1 MRNYDAAMSFKQ
13 QCQTFLIGEFGGLI
27 KRFIIFKTVET
38 IFARYGRDM
47 GVEMSLVTSPLQES
61 FTLLLPDESSLF
73 IKVFPH
79 KNFLNE
85 TVFRIEVYTTRPGD
99 LRGSRVGFVEIRRSC
114 ESLSEIPPFVEGV
127 LARSSLGEPQ

>member
-1 MRNYDAAMSFKQ
+1 MEKGNLLKISDV
-13 QCQTFLIGEFGGLI
+13 GEA
-27 KRFIIFKTVET
+27 IFKTVET
-38 IFARYGRDM
+38 IIARFGRDM
-47 GVEMSLVTSPLQES
+47 GVELSLVTAPLQES
-61 FTLLLPDESSLF
+61 FTLLLPDESNLF

-99 LRGSRVGFVEIRRSC
+99 MRGNRVAFVEIGRSS

-127 LARSSLGEPQ
+127 LTRSSLGEPQ